1 LEERSDQLGAL
12 AAMLAGVVKSGRGR
26 VALVYGE
33 AGVGKTS
40 LLRRF
45 REVAPSSVG
54 LLWGKCDELFTP
66 RPLGPFVDIARSAGG
81 QLAEALQRNAT
92 PYEVA
97 TVMAE
102 ALVAKTPT
110 LVVLE
115 DVHLA
120 DEATLDVL
128 RILGARIAEAP
139 ALVVLTYRDD
149 ALDRWHALRIVLSE
163 IAAASAVER
172 VKLLPLSLD
181 TVTAMAAPHGVSGD
195 ELHRKTAGNPFFV
208 TEALAAPNEQLPET
222 VRDAVLGR
230 CARLSAGARR
240 LLDGVAVARPQCEL
254 WLLEVLAGDDVG
266 CLEEATSSGIVNASS
281 GAVSF
286 RHELARLAVEEAIP
300 SDRRRALH
308 RNALASLAD
317 PPDEQPD
324 PARLAHHADAVADA
338 KLVLEFA
345 PLAAAHASAS
355 GAHREAAAHYRKA
368 LRFADLVPTETRA
381 ALFGGSAQESYLIVD
396 FPEAAAAQREALGCY
411 EELGD
416 IHKQG
421 AALSF
426 LGHLLWEVGS
436 LRDGMAAVQRSLALL
451 GETPSHSLA
460 NACFHM
466 ASMQLAAEDPVS
478 AKAWA
483 ESAQQVAEQVGKPVT
498 RALALQAVG
507 WVDFF
512 TGAEGGLDKLLEALE
527 TAKASGFDAVAA
539 SSYVIIVRTA
549 CRRREYA
556 IAEPY
561 IRAGLDYC
569 TERDIDLWRYYLLSW
584 QAKVSLAH
592 GDWSDAAQAA
602 EICLAKK
609 CPFSRIH
616 ALVALGLVRA
626 RRGDP
631 GVWEPLDEALALAA
645 PRDEMQWIAPVAIA
659 RAEAAWL
666 EGRSEFAIAETEA
679 AHEGAAGTWYE
690 AGLAYWRWRAG
701 VDQPMPKVGEEQ
713 YRLEMTGD
721 WPAASEGWR
730 AIGCP
735 YEAAFALLDGDEDG
749 LRRALSELTEI
760 GAGPAAKIAATRLRE
775 RGVRG
780 LPRGP
785 RRQTRENPAGLTA
798 RELEVL
804 ALLAEGLRNAQIADR
819 LVVSA
824 KTVDHHVSAVLRKL
838 DVRTRGEASAEAAR
852 RGLVAPR

>member
-1 LEERSDQLGAL
+1 
-12 AAMLAGVVKSGRGR
+12 
-26 VALVYGE
+26 
-33 AGVGKTS
+33 
-40 LLRRF
+40 
-45 REVAPSSVG
+45 
-54 LLWGKCDELFTP
+54 
-66 RPLGPFVDIARSAGG
+66 
-81 QLAEALQRNAT
+81 
-92 PYEVA
+92 
-97 TVMAE
+97 
-102 ALVAKTPT
+102 
-110 LVVLE
+110 
-115 DVHLA
+115 
-120 DEATLDVL
+120 
-128 RILGARIAEAP
+128 
-139 ALVVLTYRDD
+139 
-149 ALDRWHALRIVLSE
+149 
-163 IAAASAVER
+163 
-172 VKLLPLSLD
+172 
-181 TVTAMAAPHGVSGD
+181 
-195 ELHRKTAGNPFFV
+195 
-208 TEALAAPNEQLPET
+208 
-222 VRDAVLGR
+222 
-230 CARLSAGARR
+230 
-240 LLDGVAVARPQCEL
+240 
-254 WLLEVLAGDDVG
+254 
-266 CLEEATSSGIVNASS
+266 
-281 GAVSF
+281 
-286 RHELARLAVEEAIP
+286 
-300 SDRRRALH
+300 
-308 RNALASLAD
+308 
-317 PPDEQPD
+317 
-324 PARLAHHADAVADA
+324 
-338 KLVLEFA
+338 
-345 PLAAAHASAS
+345 
-355 GAHREAAAHYRKA
+355 
-368 LRFADLVPTETRA
+368 
-381 ALFGGSAQESYLIVD
+381 
-396 FPEAAAAQREALGCY
+396 
-411 EELGD
+411 
-416 IHKQG
+416 
-421 AALSF
+421 
-426 LGHLLWEVGS
+426 
-436 LRDGMAAVQRSLALL
+436 
-451 GETPSHSLA
+451 
-460 NACFHM
+460 
-466 ASMQLAAEDPVS
+466 
-478 AKAWA
+478 
-483 ESAQQVAEQVGKPVT
+483 
-498 RALALQAVG
+498 
-507 WVDFF
+507 VDFF
-512 TGAEGGLDKLLEALE
+512 TGADGGLDKLLEAME
-527 TAKASGFDAVAA
+527 TAKARGFDAVAA

-602 EICLAKK
+602 EICLSKK

-631 GVWEPLDEALALAA
+631 GVWEPLDEALALAV

-666 EGRSEFAIAETEA
+666 EGRSEDAIAETEA
-679 AHEGAAGTWYE
+679 AHEGSAGTWYE

-701 VDQPMPKVGEEQ
+701 VDEALPEVGEEQ